1 MGSRTR
7 AMKLTPRDLASAST
21 ILIVLLLLASA
32 ASAQHATETLTSE
45 GQYSVEAAA
54 DPGYYTG
61 QYQHQHQAHDFYS
74 QYSEEPQATL
84 AGDTDRTL
92 DFFAGA
98 VSAPMVMGAAFM
110 SALMGSILA
119 PMITAGMEAVSRL
132 PVPDIEFPRIRRKT
146 KSKAKYNHYE
156 ERGLDEALV
165 DSILEAVESSDYS
178 S

>member
-21 ILIVLLLLASA
+21 ILALLLLLASA
-32 ASAQHATETLTSE
+32 ASAQHATESLTSE
-45 GQYSVEAAA
+45 GQYTVEAAA

-61 QYQHQHQAHDFYS
+61 QYQHQHQAQDFYS

-98 VSAPMVMGAAFM
+98 VSAPMVMVAAFM

-132 PVPDIEFPRIRRKT
+132 PVPDIEFPGSGGRPRARPSTTIT
-146 KSKAKYNHYE
+146 KSAGWT
-156 ERGLDEALV
+156 RRWWTRSWRRWRARTT
-165 DSILEAVESSDYS
+165 A
-178 S
+178 

>member
-1 MGSRTR
+1 
-7 AMKLTPRDLASAST
+7 MKPTPRDLASASP
-21 ILIVLLLLASA
+21 ILALLLASA
-32 ASAQHATETLTSE
+32 ASAQHATESLTSE
-45 GQYSVEAAA
+45 GQYTVEAAA

-61 QYQHQHQAHDFYS
+61 QYQHQQAQDFYS

-98 VSAPMVMGAAFM
+98 VSAPMVMLAAFM
-110 SALMGSILA
+110 S
-119 PMITAGMEAVSRL
+119 
-132 PVPDIEFPRIRRKT
+132 
-146 KSKAKYNHYE
+146 
-156 ERGLDEALV
+156 ALV

>member
-7 AMKLTPRDLASAST
+7 AMKPTPRDLASAS
-21 ILIVLLLLASA
+21 ILALLLASA
-32 ASAQHATETLTSE
+32 ASAQHATESLTSE
-45 GQYSVEAAA
+45 GQYTVEAAA

-61 QYQHQHQAHDFYS
+61 QYQHHQAQDFYS

-98 VSAPMVMGAAFM
+98 VSAPMVMLAAFM

>member
-7 AMKLTPRDLASAST
+7 AMKPTPRDLASAS
-21 ILIVLLLLASA
+21 ILVLLLASA
-32 ASAQHATETLTSE
+32 ASAQHATESHTSE
-45 GQYSVEAAA
+45 GQYTVEAAA

-61 QYQHQHQAHDFYS
+61 QYQQHQAQDFYS

-98 VSAPMVMGAAFM
+98 VSAPMVMLAAFM

-119 PMITAGMEAVSRL
+119 PMITAGMEAV
-132 PVPDIEFPRIRRKT
+132 
-146 KSKAKYNHYE
+146 
-156 ERGLDEALV
+156 
-165 DSILEAVESSDYS
+165 ESSDYS

>member
-21 ILIVLLLLASA
+21 ILALLLLASA
-32 ASAQHATETLTSE
+32 ASAQRATESLTSE
-45 GQYSVEAAA
+45 GQYTVEAAA

-61 QYQHQHQAHDFYS
+61 QHQPQDFYS

-98 VSAPMVMGAAFM
+98 VSAPMVMVAAFM
-110 SALMGSILA
+110 SALMGSIL
-119 PMITAGMEAVSRL
+119 
-132 PVPDIEFPRIRRKT
+132 
-146 KSKAKYNHYE
+146 
-156 ERGLDEALV
+156 
-165 DSILEAVESSDYS
+165 
-178 S
+178 

>member
-1 MGSRTR
+1 
-7 AMKLTPRDLASAST
+7 MKPTQRDLASAS
-21 ILIVLLLLASA
+21 ILLLLLASA
-32 ASAQHATETLTSE
+32 ASGQHATESLTSE
-45 GQYSVEAAA
+45 GQYTVEAAA

-61 QYQHQHQAHDFYS
+61 QYQHHQQAQDFYS

-98 VSAPMVMGAAFM
+98 VSAPMVMLAAFM

-146 KSKAKYNHYE
+146 KSEAKYNHYE
-156 ERGLDEALV
+156 EQGLDEALV